1 MDQQPAAVKP
11 QRLPRD
17 GRLGSGPT
25 RIRSEQLASLTSAPL
40 GTSHRAEPVRNIVS
54 DIRSHLGDVLPIAP
68 QTSIA
73 IGNGGASL
81 IWDALTFTGIRQRS
95 AHAVAGVFGNKF
107 AKIAAAAPQ
116 LATPHVQTAPAGSF
130 CDLTDEQASA
140 VDALCY
146 THNET
151 STGVYVP
158 TSQMRAGGD
167 DQLLI
172 VDGTSIAGASTD
184 DLSAIDVYYFSPQK
198 ALGADGGL
206 WIAALSDKA
215 RERFCQLREE
225 RWVPPMFDLEAAALA
240 SEKNQTYNTP
250 AVATL
255 ALLREQLAWITD
267 RGGAQWAAAHC
278 QQLSDAV
285 YQWAEDHP
293 QVTCFADARYR
304 SPVVATLELIGVSA
318 AKVRELVA
326 KHAGIVDIGGY
337 RGVGNE
343 QLRIGCFPS
352 VSMDD
357 LQDALA
363 WLTWAISE
371 ATD

>member
-54 DIRSHLGDVLPIAP
+54 DIRSHLGEILPLAP
-68 QTSIA
+68 QTTIA

-81 IWDALTFTGIRQRS
+81 IWDALTFTGIRQCS

-107 AKIAAAAPQ
+107 ANIAAAAPHLRAPQ
-116 LATPHVQTAPAGSF
+116 IQTAPEGSF
-130 CDLTDEQASA
+130 VDLDDTQASA
-140 VDALCY
+140 ADALCY

-158 TSQMRAGGD
+158 TSQMRTASD

-184 DLSAIDVYYFSPQK
+184 DLSNIDVYYFSPQK

-206 WIAALSDKA
+206 WIAALSERA
-215 RERFCQLREE
+215 RERFCALRAE
-225 RWVPPMFDLEAAALA
+225 RWVPPMFDLEAAAQA

-255 ALLREQLAWITD
+255 ALLSEQLRWMLNQ
-267 RGGAQWAAAHC
+267 GGIEWAAAHC
-278 QQLSDAV
+278 RKLSTAV

-293 QVTCFADARYR
+293 QVRAFADANYR
-304 SPVVATLELIGVSA
+304 SPVVATVELEGVSA
-318 AKVRELVA
+318 KKVRELVA
-326 KHAGIVDIGGY
+326 TKAGIVDIGGY
-337 RGVGNE
+337 RGVGRE

-352 VSMDD
+352 VALDD

-371 ATD
+371 ARA